1 MSGSRAVDG
10 DTVEIG
16 VFGGTGVYDMDK
28 LEDVTVRVL
37 ETPYG
42 APSSEIRVG
51 TVSGRRVA
59 FLARHGRGHAHL
71 PTEINYR
78 ANVHAFK
85 QLGVSRVLSVGAV
98 GSLREELPPRTLVV
112 PDQFFDRTRHR
123 PDTFFGEGVVAH
135 VSLAD
140 PFSQPLRL
148 ALMTAAVEAGQ
159 APYDG
164 GTYVCMEG
172 PQFSTRAESV
182 FYAGVGGS
190 IIGMTAL
197 SEARLCREAEMAYG
211 LLSLV
216 TDYDAWRPHADG
228 VEAGEILAVLRDN
241 AHVAHDVLYRAIGL
255 VPAGP
260 LPENRAL
267 DTALVTQPGS
277 IPAATRERLGPLL
290 ARVLAARS

>member
-1 MSGSRAVDG
+1 MSASEAVNA

-16 VFGGTGVYDMDK
+16 VFGGTGVYEMEA
-28 LEDVTVRVL
+28 LEDVEVRVL
-37 ETPYG
+37 ETPFG
-42 APSSEIRVG
+42 SPSSEIRVG

-59 FLARHGRGHAHL
+59 FLARHGQGHAHL

-123 PDTFFGEGVVAH
+123 PDTFFGDGLVAH

-148 ALMTAAVEAGQ
+148 ALLTAAVGTGQ
-159 APYDG
+159 SPYDG

-182 FYAGVGGS
+182 FYASIGGS

-211 LLSLV
+211 LLSMV
-216 TDYDAWRPHADG
+216 TDYDAWRPHEEG
-228 VEAGEILAVLRDN
+228 VDAGEILEVLRDN
-241 AHVAHDVLYRAIGL
+241 AHVAHDVLYGAIPL
-255 VPAGP
+255 VPEGP
-260 LPENRAL
+260 LAENTAL
-267 DTALVTQPGS
+267 DTALLTQPGS

-290 ARVLAARS
+290 TRVLAARG